1 MISLIFALVAAF
13 SGQAFADGKTP
24 ALGTVNEVLMP
35 PYQAAAMERE
45 LPAADLRFANA
56 KQLWV
61 IGQDSLFL
69 WDVDGRKLKRLTL
82 TPENDKAEIG
92 PLALLGTDGV
102 SMFAAADG
110 ALFQVGWEQG
120 RVFRYQSQ
128 AATSGRPLALDA
140 AGDTVWLV
148 HNNAVLSLDRYGKKL
163 KPARHV
169 PLLQGVTKAVL
180 DASAKTLWF
189 VKGKRLFRLPIDRE
203 DVQPAAVLEAKHA
216 LLDLELSGHDLV
228 VPTAHTVLLISA
240 AGKLERSIPVEG
252 SRKLLA
258 VHVDKDAHAYLFND
272 QLLEV
277 FLTKDKQTLR
287 FRLPLEDDDK
297 VTKLALSGRRLA
309 VLVDGKPRVFT
320 LGRKR

>member
-1 MISLIFALVAAF
+1 MISLIFAFVAAF
-13 SGQAFADGKTP
+13 SGQAFADAKP
-24 ALGTVNEVLMP
+24 IALGTVSEMLMP
-35 PYQAAAMERE
+35 PYQSAAMERE

-82 TPENDKAEIG
+82 TPENDKTEIG
-92 PLALLGTDGV
+92 PLALLGTDGI

-120 RVFRYQSQ
+120 RVLRYQSA
-128 AATSGRPLALDA
+128 AATVGRPLALDA
-140 AGDTVWLV
+140 AGDTIWLV

-163 KPARHV
+163 KPVRHV
-169 PLLQGVTKAVL
+169 PLLQGVTKAVI
-180 DASAKTLWF
+180 DANAKVLWF
-189 VKGKRLFRLPIDRE
+189 VKGKRLFRLAIDRE

-216 LLDLELSGHDLV
+216 LLDLELSGSSLV
-228 VPTAHTVLLISA
+228 VPTAHTVLLLSPE
-240 AGKLERSIPVEG
+240 GKLERSIPVEG

-258 VHVDKDAHAYLFND
+258 VHVSKDAHAYLFND

-277 FLTKDKQTLR
+277 FLTKEKQTLR

-297 VTKLALSGRRLA
+297 VAKIALSGRRLA